1 MSQDCL
7 ENVFFI
13 EKTREKRESKAKKIR
28 KTHNPKNFKH
38 SEKNLHL
45 NEKKEKNSKKEQ
57 KLEKISVE
65 KEEND
70 SYYEENVINQNENSL
85 QMSNVKASISHSDH
99 LEEIDAEEKNLL
111 NLNLSFIKKEED
123 G

>member
-1 MSQDCL
+1 MSPDGL
-7 ENVFFI
+7 ETVFFI

-38 SEKNLHL
+38 FEKILQISEKN
-45 NEKKEKNSKKEQ
+45 EK
-57 KLEKISVE
+57 KLEKITLLE
-65 KEEND
+65 KEENTD
-70 SYYEENVINQNENSL
+70 SYYEENMVNPNENSL
-85 QMSNVKASISHSDH
+85 RMSNVMKASISHSEH
-99 LEEIDAEEKNLL
+99 LEEIDADEKNLL